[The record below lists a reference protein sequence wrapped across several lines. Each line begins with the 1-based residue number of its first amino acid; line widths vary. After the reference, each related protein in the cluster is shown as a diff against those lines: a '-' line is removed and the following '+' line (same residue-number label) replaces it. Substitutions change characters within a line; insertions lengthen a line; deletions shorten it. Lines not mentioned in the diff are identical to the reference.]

1 MRVSQQTGYLYF
13 CNCNSIFG
21 SLEFHKAKVNADPFQ
36 QGSMYHVE
44 MGDSKAMKCL
54 DIDFKPNL
62 TSPGVPIV
70 FEQVVY
76 FTALDKTG

>member
-1 MRVSQQTGYLYF
+1 
-13 CNCNSIFG
+13 
-21 SLEFHKAKVNADPFQ
+21 
-36 QGSMYHVE
+36 MYHVE